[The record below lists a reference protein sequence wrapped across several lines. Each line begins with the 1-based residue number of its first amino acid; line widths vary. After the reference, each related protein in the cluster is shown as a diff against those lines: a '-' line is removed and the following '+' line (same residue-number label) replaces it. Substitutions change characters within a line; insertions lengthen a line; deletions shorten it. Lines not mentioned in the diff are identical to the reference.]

1 MTSKQ
6 KEKAGIL
13 EYMALQSYQSAKA
26 YVEINM
32 YTEIMFFFWYKKNK
46 K

>member
-13 EYMALQSYQSAKA
+13 EYMALQPYQSAKA

-32 YTEIMFFFWYKKNK
+32 YTEIMFFLGIRRI
-46 K
+46 